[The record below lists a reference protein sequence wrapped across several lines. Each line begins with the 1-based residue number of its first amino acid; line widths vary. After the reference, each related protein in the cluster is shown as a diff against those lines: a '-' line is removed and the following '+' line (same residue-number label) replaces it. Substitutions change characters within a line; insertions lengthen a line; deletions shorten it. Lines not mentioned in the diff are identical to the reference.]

1 MKEKRILAMFITSAI
16 TLVASLAVTF
26 GVLMTLAD
34 PVVATGLTRYT
45 YNFNAANDNSL
56 IVEKD
61 GTLSLREEIT
71 FNPTKSV
78 EWEEGKVVWFN
89 GTTIDDEVVYADE
102 TMSSKIR
109 VVPFKVK
116 NNYTTSRI
124 ELNLIV
130 NWDKTTT
137 LGQYTFVKIWSYKD
151 NAFLNYNNESFN
163 FALNPS
169 ETAEYAVVIY
179 ADEST
184 NFSANSINWTND
196 VETINVL
203 LVNNTVNP
211 Y

>member
-34 PVVATGLTRYT
+34 PVVATGLTRYS
-45 YNFNAANDNSL
+45 YNFNAANDTSL
-56 IVEKD
+56 IAVN
-61 GTLSLREEIT
+61 GNTLSLRDEIA

-78 EWEEGKVVWFN
+78 EWKDGEVVWFN
-89 GTTIDDEVVYADE
+89 GTTIEDEVVYADE
-102 TMSSKIR
+102 SVSSKIK
-109 VVPFKVK
+109 VVPLKVK

-124 ELNLIV
+124 DLSLVVDWE
-130 NWDKTTT
+130 KGTT

-151 NAFLNYNNESFN
+151 NAFIQYNNESFT

-184 NFSANSINWTND
+184 NFTANSIDWTNAY
-196 VETINVL
+196 ETINVSL
-203 LVNNTVNP
+203 TNNTVNP